1 MTDTTEKE
9 KDSLHSKVLS
19 ANNDLIDAMKQSF
32 EFWHDTYGNSLIN
45 YPLVWKKAL
54 DTNSQIIKKIEETW
68 KNNTKQ
74 NAETQI
80 QLFLELWSYAIRK
93 SNFEIAKKSM
103 LDLED
108 FWKDTTDKQ
117 FQIYREILEL
127 IETYWKDIQS
137 KNFE

>member
-1 MTDTTEKE
+1 
-9 KDSLHSKVLS
+9 
-19 ANNDLIDAMKQSF
+19 MKQSF
-32 EFWHDTYGNSLIN
+32 EFWHDAYGDSLIN

-54 DTNSQIIKKIEETW
+54 DTNSQIIKRIEYAW

-103 LDLED
+103 QD

-117 FQIYREILEL
+117 FQIYKEVLEL
-127 IETYWKDIQS
+127 IEKYWKDIQS